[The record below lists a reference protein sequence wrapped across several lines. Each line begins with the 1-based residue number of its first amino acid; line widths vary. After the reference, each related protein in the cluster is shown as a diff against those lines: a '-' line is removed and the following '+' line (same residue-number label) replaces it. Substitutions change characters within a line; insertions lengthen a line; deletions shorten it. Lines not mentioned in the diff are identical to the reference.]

1 MNVPAVVG
9 VTSCVPESA
18 TVPLQA
24 SLAWHPVALEL
35 DQVSVV
41 DWPTVSAVGLAPIL
55 TMTGLFAEEDA
66 VVGAEDAPPPAP
78 PLPPGEGVFVGAE
91 DAPPPPP
98 PLPPQETSRRHAATA
113 ANCRKPHTRRWW
125 NRAFMCSCFG
135 ASTHVGGR
143 KTGGE
148 FRRDPGT
155 AFKGAHMAARVDDDF
170 GNVYSD
176 V

>member
-1 MNVPAVVG
+1 MNVSAAGG

-18 TVPLQA
+18 TVPLQ
-24 SLAWHPVALEL
+24 SPLAWHPVALEL

-55 TMTGLFAEEDA
+55 TMTGLGS
-66 VVGAEDAPPPAP
+66 V
-78 PLPPGEGVFVGAE
+78 EGVVVGAE

-98 PLPPQETSRRHAATA
+98 LSPQETSRQHAATA
-113 ANCRKPHTRRWW
+113 ANCKKPHTRGWW
-125 NRAFMCSCFG
+125 NPAFMCGCFG
-135 ASTHVGGR
+135 ASLHVVGR
-143 KTGGE
+143 KTDWE

-155 AFKGAHMAARVDDDF
+155 AFKGAHMAARVDDDL
-170 GNVYSD
+170 GTVYGH

>member
-1 MNVPAVVG
+1 MNVPAAAG
-9 VTSCVPESA
+9 VTSFVPERA
-18 TVPLQA
+18 TVPLQSLLA
-24 SLAWHPVALEL
+24 WALLAWHPVALEL

-41 DWPTVSAVGLAPIL
+41 GWPTVSAVGLAPIL
-55 TMTGLFAEEDA
+55 TMTGLFAEA
-66 VVGAEDAPPPAP
+66 SVA
-78 PLPPGEGVFVGAE
+78 VGAE

-98 PLPPQETSRRHAATA
+98 PPPPQETSRRHAATA
-113 ANCRKPHTRRWW
+113 ANCQKPHTRGWR
-125 NRAFMCSCFG
+125 NRTFMCGCFG
-135 ASTHVGGR
+135 TSTHVVGSKAGR
-143 KTGGE
+143 K